1 MLRAANVIVVWR
13 IRLLVSSF
21 LTRNVGDEGPRTANS
36 STCGNLQV
44 SVSTWYW
51 QQGSN
56 CQETVYNPQ
65 DMTAIK
71 PSGPQMYGRSPQSI
85 PVMIAV
91 RPDNAAVLWRQF
103 PTAIHLEVSSP
114 NFDGSITIKLHSDSN
129 ALSSSY
135 SNVSWAFSLSY
146 TSLIMATL
154 KDSSL

>member
-85 PVMIAV
+85 PEKSMYKHCKIYY
-91 RPDNAAVLWRQF
+91 LF
-103 PTAIHLEVSSP
+103 
-114 NFDGSITIKLHSDSN
+114 HSLYAN
-129 ALSSSY
+129 NSY
-135 SNVSWAFSLSY
+135 IN
-146 TSLIMATL
+146 
-154 KDSSL
+154 